1 MSLFTVSNVTLS
13 NSKDS
18 KYVIP
23 FTMNYIQNGVKKS
36 WDLINAHSS
45 VAILIFNVTRKVFV
59 FVKQFRPG
67 VYFNS
72 VPEEDRNGKAIDT
85 VKYPPSLGLT
95 IELCAG
101 IIDKN
106 KTLVEIAREEVIEE
120 CGYDVP
126 LDSIQEIQTFR
137 SAVGYEGGTQT
148 FFYTEVTD
156 SMKTQRGGGVAE
168 DGEFIEVVEMTVPAA
183 KSFIHEKSV
192 NSTSGFLLA
201 LHWFLTN
208 KADQFI

>member
-1 MSLFTVSNVTLS
+1 MSMFNVSNVTLS
-13 NSKDS
+13 SSKDS

-59 FVKQFRPG
+59 CVKQFRPG

-72 VPEEDRNGKAIDT
+72 VPEEDRNGKTIDT
-85 VKYPPSLGLT
+85 DKYPPSLGLT
-95 IELCAG
+95 LELCAG

-106 KTLVEIAREEVIEE
+106 KSLVEIAREEIIEE

-126 LDSIQEIQTFR
+126 IDSIQEIQTFR

-156 SMKTQRGGGVAE
+156 SMKTHRGGGVSE
-168 DGEFIEVVEMTVPAA
+168 DGEFIEVVEMTIPEARNY
-183 KSFIHEKSV
+183 IHEKSV
-192 NSTSGFLLA
+192 NATSGFLLG
-201 LHWFLTN
+201 LQWFLTN